1 MQTLES
7 NTAGFLRRL
16 KASQGLEP
24 GLRALGTASAADVMQ
39 ALFISALLTAIA
51 HVHAFE
57 PNTGSQLLVQAGSC
71 AAFEFTPQP
80 QYKFTYTLKLLSVAA
95 VGCDRGQI
103 QCAPCCHGLPVRA
116 QCAGPAGSVRACAVR
131 VGGAPN
137 PLALEALQLFQALL
151 PHRLTKFYIR
161 EACLKQRDNE
171 LGLNSYNTLTC
182 PAATDSASA
191 TCGAAFNLGVH

>member
-1 MQTLES
+1 
-7 NTAGFLRRL
+7 
-16 KASQGLEP
+16 
-24 GLRALGTASAADVMQ
+24 MQ

-95 VGCDRGQI
+95 AGCDRGQI
-103 QCAPCCHGLPVRA
+103 QCAPCCPWVPTCA
-116 QCAGPAGSVRACAVR
+116 QCAGNANRGCACAVR
-131 VGGAPN
+131 GGGTPN
-137 PLALEALQLFQALL
+137 PLASEAFQRSQAPRL
-151 PHRLTKFYIR
+151 HRLTKFYIR

-191 TCGAAFNLGVH
+191 TCGAAFNLGAHSVGPWCLPPCSGCPGGCQRGCIIASAQHSS